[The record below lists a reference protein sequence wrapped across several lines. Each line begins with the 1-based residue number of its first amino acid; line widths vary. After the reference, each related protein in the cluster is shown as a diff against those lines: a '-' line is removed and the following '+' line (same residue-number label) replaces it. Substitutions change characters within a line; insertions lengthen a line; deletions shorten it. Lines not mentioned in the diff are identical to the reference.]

1 MLMFRCLL
9 KIIVLISLLFFGE
22 LDIYAQFDIVK
33 SYQKINKENGNF
45 AGALDKDDN
54 FGSSL
59 ANLDQ
64 QRKWKLFW

>member
-1 MLMFRCLL
+1 MFRCLL

-22 LDIYAQFDIVK
+22 LDIVK